1 MKLLQIL
8 DTISVTSKNG
18 ITRLRKQGLFH
29 CPQCQEAVIKP
40 LDNGSKVTTCGSKGC
55 RKTTQPTHNASGSK
69 LYTIWHNMRIRCD
82 VPTSN
87 AYKYY
92 GGKGI
97 SYPKHWDTFEGFF
110 MDLGLS
116 YSDGM
121 SIDRLDSSKNYSKE
135 NCRWIPFTEN
145 CSKEKQKAIAK
156 FTETGTFIVSY
167 PSVQK
172 AADAEGLP
180 NTSCISRVARG
191 ERKQYKG
198 FIWKYI

>member
-1 MKLLQIL
+1 MKLLQEVESLRVVSKAGIL
-8 DTISVTSKNG
+8 RV
-18 ITRLRKQGLFH
+18 RKQGLFH
-29 CPQCQEAVIKP
+29 CPQCQEAVIRP
-40 LDNGSKVTTCGSKGC
+40 LDNGARTTTCGRRGC

-69 LYTIWHNMRIRCD
+69 LYTIWHNIRIRCD

-87 AYKYY
+87 AYMYY

-97 SYPKHWDTFEGFF
+97 CYPEHWNTFEGFF
-110 MDLGLS
+110 MDMGLT
-116 YSDGM
+116 YTDGM
-121 SIDRLDSSKNYSKE
+121 SIDRLDSGNNYSKE
-135 NCRWIPFTEN
+135 NCRWIPFIEN

-156 FTETGTFIVSY
+156 FTKMGEFIASY